1 MTFNYDEEDDFEE
14 ADDLEAIDEYNEA
27 DDFEPE
33 PEDDFLEED
42 EPNTALSRAFRD
54 AAASDIEDDEDDD
67 DDDDLDDADDD
78 ESADEQLP
86 IEPIDPLPDGDD
98 TDDET
103 DADDEDDDETDE
115 DDVDNEE
122 DSDDDVDN
130 EEDSDIE
137 DEDEL
142 EVELPTLE
150 LPPPR
155 PVVEHFRPREQSNT
169 AYADAVTA
177 YYVERNYRRAI
188 EKFDEA
194 LAYEAQHTE
203 DNATDPNEIVA
214 KSKYWQAEAYA
225 KLQDLSQAIGIFE
238 DLIKTCQGH
247 YLVLAAERRA
257 GQLNLEDA

>member
-14 ADDLEAIDEYNEA
+14 ADDLDEIDEYDEV

-42 EPNTALSRAFRD
+42 EPNTALSRAFRE
-54 AAASDIEDDEDDD
+54 AAASEIEDEDDEDA
-67 DDDDLDDADDD
+67 LDEEDD
-78 ESADEQLP
+78 ESTDEQRLVK
-86 IEPIDPLPDGDD
+86 PIDPLPDDD
-98 TDDET
+98 DMDDET
-103 DADDEDDDETDE
+103 EDEEVEDDSDTDA
-115 DDVDNEE
+115 
-122 DSDDDVDN
+122 
-130 EEDSDIE
+130 

-150 LPPPR
+150 LPPAR
-155 PVVEHFRPREQSNT
+155 PVVEHFRPQEQSNT

-177 YYVERNYRRAI
+177 YYVERNYQRAI

-194 LAYEAQHTE
+194 IAYEAQRTE
-203 DNATDPNEIVA
+203 DNAIDPNEIVA

-238 DLIKTCQGH
+238 DLVKTCKGH
-247 YLVLAAERRA
+247 YLVLAAQRRA
-257 GQLNLEDA
+257 GQLVE

>member
-54 AAASDIEDDEDDD
+54 AAASDIEDDEEDDDD

-103 DADDEDDDETDE
+103 DEDDEDDDETDE
-115 DDVDNEE
+115 DDVDTEE
-122 DSDDDVDN
+122 DSDDDVDT
-130 EEDSDIE
+130 EEDSDI
-137 DEDEL
+137 EDEL

-155 PVVEHFRPREQSNT
+155 PVIEHFRPREQSNT

-203 DNATDPNEIVA
+203 DNTTDPNEIVA

-225 KLQDLSQAIGIFE
+225 KLQDLSQAIGIF
-238 DLIKTCQGH
+238 
-247 YLVLAAERRA
+247 
-257 GQLNLEDA
+257 

>member
-14 ADDLEAIDEYNEA
+14 ADDIDEISDYDGA
-27 DDFEPE
+27 DDLKPE
-33 PEDDFLEED
+33 PEDDLLEDEGD
-42 EPNTALSRAFRD
+42 EPNTALSLAFRK
-54 AAASDIEDDEDDD
+54 ATASEIEDEDEDDD
-67 DDDDLDDADDD
+67 ADDEEDLEDEDDD

-86 IEPIDPLPDGDD
+86 IEPIDPLPDVDD
-98 TDDET
+98 IDDET
-103 DADDEDDDETDE
+103 EDDEEDLEDEDDEDEDDNDE
-115 DDVDNEE
+115 DD
-122 DSDDDVDN
+122 
-130 EEDSDIE
+130 SDI
-137 DEDEL
+137 EDEL

-150 LPPPR
+150 LPPAI
-155 PVVEHFRPREQSNT
+155 PVVQHFRPREQSNT

-194 LAYEAQHTE
+194 IAYEAQHTE
-203 DNATDPNEIVA
+203 GNATDPNEIVA

-247 YLVLAAERRA
+247 YLVLAAQRRA
-257 GQLNLEDA
+257 DQLNS